1 MKSFRL
7 INANPNQLRGKALLY
22 VPILSKGKVAG
33 YNFLF
38 GGDKSK
44 ISASDCNLEGASFRI
59 ESGLRNGNGPVIA
72 GGCLSDENLIY
83 SFSADIYKS
92 ITSLPEEDFHAW
104 TKTLNEGLLDY
115 MENYHIQQQ
124 GDKLEEELIAS
135 LKINCLSQSD
145 FDLNQLPTQKE
156 LEDEITLFLKIQ
168 RQNYVNYANIWQ
180 IHRRLDSLEQNPK
193 LISCALSRIV
203 ESKIISQDKRNYSI
217 AAQSEK

>member
-1 MKSFRL
+1 M
-7 INANPNQLRGKALLY
+7 
-22 VPILSKGKVAG
+22 
-33 YNFLF
+33 
-38 GGDKSK
+38 
-44 ISASDCNLEGASFRI
+44 
-59 ESGLRNGNGPVIA
+59 
-72 GGCLSDENLIY
+72 
-83 SFSADIYKS
+83 
-92 ITSLPEEDFHAW
+92 PEEDFHAW